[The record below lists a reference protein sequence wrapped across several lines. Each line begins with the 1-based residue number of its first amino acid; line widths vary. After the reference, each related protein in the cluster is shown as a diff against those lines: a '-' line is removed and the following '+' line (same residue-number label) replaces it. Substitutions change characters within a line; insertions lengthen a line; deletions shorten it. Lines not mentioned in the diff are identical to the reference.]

1 MAGDSSYAS
10 VSLLLHGEGSNGGST
25 FTDDSPT
32 PKTPSLVGAP
42 TTSTAQKKWGS
53 ASMSFGGSADA
64 LSYAHATSLNLA
76 SGDFTIEA
84 WVYVTSLSTTRTL
97 IQKDQS
103 YGTTFTSYAIQFGTT
118 GVVACSVGTGA
129 SAGYS
134 QSVSTA
140 AGLITTSTWQHVA
153 FTRSGTT
160 LRIFVDGA
168 LAQTATQTGS
178 PNDGGKP
185 VIVGRYP
192 AGGGAA
198 DMWFAGYIDDL
209 RITKGVARYTAAFT
223 PDARAFPNG
232 LGEIEGVV
240 RDSAGALCSRTV
252 RAYRRD
258 TGVLAGSAVSDATT
272 GAYLLATPTLDEVT
286 VIALDNATSGTYYN
300 DQVAR
305 VIPA

>member
-1 MAGDSSYAS
+1 MAGDTNYNS

-25 FTDDSPT
+25 FTDNSPT
-32 PKTPSLVGAP
+32 PKAPSLIGAP

-53 ASMSFGGSADA
+53 ASMLFGGSADA

-97 IQKDQS
+97 LQKDQS
-103 YGTTFTSYAIQFGTT
+103 YGTTFTSYSIQFGST
-118 GVVACSVGTGA
+118 GGVTCAVGTGA

-134 QSVSTA
+134 QGVSTA
-140 AGLITTSTWQHVA
+140 TGLITTNTWQHIA

-160 LRIFVDGA
+160 LRIFIDGA
-168 LAQTATQTGS
+168 LAQTATQTGT
-178 PNDGGKP
+178 PTDGGKAML
-185 VIVGRYP
+185 VGRYP
-192 AGGGAA
+192 AGGGTA

-223 PDARAFPNG
+223 PDSRAFPDG
-232 LGEIEGVV
+232 LGEVEGVV

-272 GAYLLATPTLDEVT
+272 GAYRLATPTLDEVT
-286 VIALDNATSGTYYN
+286 VIALDSATSGTYYN
-300 DQVAR
+300 DQAIR

>member
-1 MAGDSSYAS
+1 MAGDTDWAS
-10 VSLLLHGEGSNGGST
+10 VSLLLHGDGSNGGST
-25 FTDDSPT
+25 FSDNSPS

-42 TTSTAQKKWGS
+42 TTSTAQKKWGT
-53 ASMSFGGSADA
+53 AAMLFGGTADA
-64 LSYAHATSLNLA
+64 LSFAHATSLNLA

-84 WVYVTSLSTTRTL
+84 WVYITSLSTTRTL

-103 YGTTFTSYAIQFGTT
+103 YGATFASYAIQFGST
-118 GVVACSVGTGA
+118 GGVTCSVGTGA

-134 QSVSTA
+134 QTVSTA
-140 AGLITTSTWQHVA
+140 TGLITTSTWKHVA

-160 LRIFVDGA
+160 LRIFIDGA
-168 LAQTATQTGS
+168 LEQTATQTGT
-178 PNDGGKP
+178 PTDGGKAML
-185 VIVGRYP
+185 VGRYP
-192 AGGGAA
+192 AGGGTA

-223 PDARAFPNG
+223 APSRAFPDG
-232 LGEIEGVV
+232 LGEVAGAI
-240 RDSAGALCSRTV
+240 RDVSGALCSRTV

-258 TGVLAGSAVSDATT
+258 TGALVASGVSDAST
-272 GAYLLATPTLDEVT
+272 GVYLLATPTLDEVT